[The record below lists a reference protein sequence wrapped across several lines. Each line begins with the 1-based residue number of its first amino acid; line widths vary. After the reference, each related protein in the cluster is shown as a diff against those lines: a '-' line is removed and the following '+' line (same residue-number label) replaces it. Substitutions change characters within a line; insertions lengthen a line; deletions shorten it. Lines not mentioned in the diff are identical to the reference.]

1 MCESCFHF
9 HFSPF
14 NWINAF
20 TMFFTMKKKILTLF
34 AAAVVL
40 MFATGARA
48 QKLGFN
54 VGYASEYFP
63 AFTVP
68 EHNQLN
74 NPHLT
79 GGFLNVTYTYNF
91 SQYLGV
97 TVGVGGRYN
106 MRQYESTLLTFPAS
120 TKESQIVA
128 DVPVL
133 LNLCIP
139 LSDYSEVSLFGGPLV
154 SFGITGKS
162 TNTESL
168 YGQSFEVPWYGEP
181 AVYKRLNVQATVGIA
196 LEVHHIRLMGGYS
209 KGFLNIDGRE
219 GKHLTSSGI
228 YLGVGYCL

>member
-1 MCESCFHF
+1 
-9 HFSPF
+9 
-14 NWINAF
+14 
-20 TMFFTMKKKILTLF
+20 MKKKILILF
-34 AAAVVL
+34 AVAASL
-40 MFATGARA
+40 LFATGAHA

-68 EHNQLN
+68 EHNQVN

-79 GGFLNVTYTYNF
+79 GGFLNVTYTFNF

-106 MRQYESTLLTFPAS
+106 MRQFDSRLLMLPAS

-139 LSDYSEVSLFGGPLV
+139 MSEYSELSLFGGPLV
-154 SFGITGKS
+154 GFGITGKS

-168 YGQSFEVPWYGEP
+168 YGQSVEVPWYGDP
-181 AVYKRLNVQATVGIA
+181 AVYKRLNLQATVGIA
-196 LEVHHIRLMGGYS
+196 LEVRHIRLMSGYS
-209 KGFLNIDGRE
+209 MGILNIDGRE

-228 YLGVGYCL
+228 YLGLGYCL